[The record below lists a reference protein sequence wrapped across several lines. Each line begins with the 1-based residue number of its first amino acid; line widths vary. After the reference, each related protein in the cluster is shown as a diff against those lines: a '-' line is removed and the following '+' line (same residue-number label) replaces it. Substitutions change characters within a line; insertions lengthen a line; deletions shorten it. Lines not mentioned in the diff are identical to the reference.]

1 MSQQDSKF
9 VSNKTLSLIQS
20 LAQSKGYIEAIQ
32 QTLNLPPFD
41 QSRINERAHWHYTN
55 GPASFQDPYLLER
68 SWIKAI
74 GDALGISF
82 EFEVD
87 LLISSG
93 PGLPKLPDNPT

>member
-1 MSQQDSKF
+1 MSQPDFKF
-9 VSNKTLSLIQS
+9 VNNRSLSTIQS
-20 LAQSKGYIEAIQ
+20 IAQKTGYIEAVRQ
-32 QTLNLPPFD
+32 HLELPTFD
-41 QSRINERAHWHYTN
+41 TARIHEQAHWHYAN

-74 GDALGISF
+74 GEALGINF

-93 PGLPKLPDNPT
+93 RDLPLKPDNPI